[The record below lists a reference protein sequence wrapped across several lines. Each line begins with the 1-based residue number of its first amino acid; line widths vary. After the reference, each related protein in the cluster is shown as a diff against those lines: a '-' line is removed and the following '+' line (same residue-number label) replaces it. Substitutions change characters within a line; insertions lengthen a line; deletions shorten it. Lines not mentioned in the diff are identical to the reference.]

1 MLTKITAIKFILI
14 ISFTLLASCG
24 GPSMNAHAVYNDCSY
39 KFDNIV
45 KVDQCAKN
53 MMQAFLRQN
62 PNGAIYGRGSGELQ
76 FYQGLVYKV
85 QSNQISNS
93 EALNRYANYKQQR
106 KQAAKEDARK
116 VGEAADGL
124 NCLFFG
130 VAC

>member
-53 MMQAFLRQN
+53 MMRSFASQY
-62 PNGAIYGRGSGELQ
+62 GSGSIYGRGTPELQ

-85 QSNQISNS
+85 KSNQISNS
-93 EALNRYANYKQQR
+93 EALNRYANYKQQAEQKR
-106 KQAAKEDARK
+106 KSDARK

-124 NCLFFG
+124 NCIFFG